1 METRLA
7 KLEAIIPTLATRE
20 DLAKQTAET
29 MDRMDRL
36 IAGLR
41 ADFDRKF
48 DLKFSEI
55 NQAILELRKD
65 FDRKFILCMSIQIT
79 TLFAIIV
86 LLSKI
91 ANIF

>member
-1 METRLA
+1 MQTHLA

-36 IAGLR
+36 INGLR
-41 ADFDRKF
+41 
-48 DLKFSEI
+48 S
-55 NQAILELRKD
+55 D
-65 FDRKFILCMSIQIT
+65 FDRKFILCISIQMT
-79 TLFAIIV
+79 TLFAIIG

>member
-1 METRLA
+1 METRFA

-20 DLAKQTAET
+20 DLARQTTET

-36 IAGLR
+36 VAGLR
-41 ADFDRKF
+41 TDFDH
-48 DLKFSEI
+48 KFSNI
-55 NQAILELRKD
+55 NNAILELRKD

-79 TLFAIIV
+79 TLFGIV
-86 LLSKI
+86 GLLSKI

>member
-20 DLAKQTAET
+20 DLARQTAET

-48 DLKFSEI
+48 SDI
-55 NQAILELRKD
+55 NKSILDLRKD

-79 TLFAIIV
+79 TLFAIIG

-91 ANIF
+91 ANII

>member
-7 KLEAIIPTLATRE
+7 KLEAIISTLATRE
-20 DLAKQTAET
+20 DLAKHTTET
-29 MDRMDRL
+29 LDRMDRL
-36 IAGLR
+36 VAGLR

-48 DLKFSEI
+48 SEI
-55 NQAILELRKD
+55 NNAILELRKD

-79 TLFAIIV
+79 TLFAIV
-86 LLSKI
+86 GLLSKI

>member
-20 DLAKQTAET
+20 DLAKQTTET

-36 IAGLR
+36 VAGLR

-48 DLKFSEI
+48 SEI
-55 NQAILELRKD
+55 NNAILDLRKD
-65 FDRKFILCMSIQIT
+65 FDRKFILCVSIQIT
-79 TLFAIIV
+79 ALFAIV
-86 LLSKI
+86 GLLSKI

>member
-20 DLAKQTAET
+20 DLSKQKTEI
-29 MDRMDRL
+29 MYRMDHL
-36 IAGLR
+36 VSGLR

-48 DLKFSEI
+48 SDI
-55 NQAILELRKD
+55 NKSILDLRKD

-79 TLFAIIV
+79 TLFAIIG

-91 ANIF
+91 AKIF

>member
-1 METRLA
+1 MQTHLA

-36 IAGLR
+36 INGLR
-41 ADFDRKF
+41 
-48 DLKFSEI
+48 S
-55 NQAILELRKD
+55 D
-65 FDRKFILCMSIQIT
+65 FDRKFILCITVQFT
-79 TLFAIIV
+79 TLLAIIGM
-86 LLSKI
+86 LSRI

>member
-20 DLAKQTAET
+20 DLAKQTTET

-48 DLKFSEI
+48 SEI
-55 NQAILELRKD
+55 NNAILELRKD
-65 FDRKFILCMSIQIT
+65 FDRKFTFLMIVQIA
-79 TLFAIIV
+79 TLFALIG

-91 ANIF
+91 TNIV

>member
-20 DLAKQTAET
+20 DLARQKTEI
-29 MDRMDRL
+29 MDRMDHL
-36 IAGLR
+36 ISGLR

-48 DLKFSEI
+48 SDI
-55 NQAILELRKD
+55 NKSIIELRKD
-65 FDRKFILCMSIQIT
+65 FGRKFILCMSIQIT
-79 TLFAIIV
+79 TLFAIIG